1 MHHLLLTR
9 KAASTLTNAYR
20 FYKATKDFKLK
31 LQKNPLYD
39 EILQRKI
46 NLTNLDND
54 LKKKNHAMK
63 ANINDFRDE
72 RIALKRLKVNDGNE

>member
-1 MHHLLLTR
+1 MLH
-9 KAASTLTNAYR
+9 
-20 FYKATKDFKLK
+20 
-31 LQKNPLYD
+31 
-39 EILQRKI
+39 RKI

-72 RIALKRLKVNDGNE
+72 RIALKRLKVNDGNEQRKDLFFIKGEILDL